1 MKLLLIDGHSILNRA
16 YYGLPHLTNSKGK
29 NTGAVYGFVNTML
42 SFLDSEKPDSLIVA
56 FDCSAPTFRHEK
68 YKDYK
73 GQRKAMDPELK
84 EQVPMIQELL
94 KAMDITI
101 VKKEGIE
108 GDDILGTLS
117 RLGEKEGMEVTILSG
132 DRDILQLATDKT
144 KIALPRTRKTGTTV
158 EYYHADDIA
167 ESLHVTPTEF
177 IDVKALMGDLSDNI
191 PGVPGIG
198 EKTAFAIIEKYHS
211 IENAYEDW
219 ENIKPKR
226 ASTNLHQYYDQALMS
241 KDLATIR
248 LDCDLDVD
256 INEARLGNIFTESAY
271 KICKDWELE
280 RLLRYF
286 GEKEPDFPDM
296 EKGFSYDL
304 TVSEIEEKLAGEK
317 YFGFSALYAEEKGLS
332 GIYISKGE
340 ETFSLKINEPG
351 DGDRLLSDL
360 ISNGMTICAID
371 LKELLSIFPVLSDL
385 RRKFGD
391 EVFFDAGVAAYII
404 DPLLSDYPAELILK
418 DITGESIRSYSE
430 CFGKKSLKDLID
442 EAYFDKKVKK
452 DLDNYKMR
460 EACAALKTRP
470 GLLKKLE
477 ETGMTKLYK
486 KIELPLIFTLS
497 DMEKTGMLMDRDD
510 LISYGGELKEKRDEL
525 EKEIY
530 KEAGR
535 EFNINSPKQLSTVL
549 FEEMNIKGGKKTKT
563 GYSTA
568 ADVLE
573 KLKDDNPVIN
583 EILDYRK
590 YQKLISTYIDGLK
603 DLAGPDGRVHSKFQ
617 QKVTATGRISSTEPN
632 LQNIPVRL
640 ELGKK
645 IRKAF
650 RPEKGFKYIDADYS
664 QIELRVLAH
673 MSGDENLIKAYHEGR
688 DIHRSTAALV
698 FHKPFDQ
705 VTDLERRNAKAVN
718 FGIVYGISPFGL
730 SKDIG
735 TSVEEAAKYIE
746 DYYKAF
752 PGLKTYLDGLIES
765 AKEKGYAETLFGR
778 RRPVP
783 ELKSSNF
790 MQRSFGERVARNSPI
805 QGTAAD
811 IIKIAMVRVHDR
823 LDKENLKSKLVLQ
836 VHDELL
842 IEAYDEE
849 LEYVRQ
855 LLKEEMENAAS
866 LSVDL
871 TVDISVGD
879 NWYDVH

>member
-42 SFLDSEKPDSLIVA
+42 NFLDSEKPDYLIVA
-56 FDCSAPTFRHEK
+56 FDTGAPTFRHEK

-73 GQRKAMDPELK
+73 GNRKPMDPELR

-94 KAMDITI
+94 TAMDIKI

-132 DRDILQLATDKT
+132 DRDTLQLATDKT
-144 KIALPRTRKTGTTV
+144 KIALPRTRKTGTIV
-158 EYYHADDIA
+158 EYYHSNDIE
-167 ESLHVTPTEF
+167 ESLHVTPREF
-177 IDVKALMGDLSDNI
+177 IDVKALMGDSSDNI

-198 EKTAFAIIEKYHS
+198 EKTAFALIEKYHS
-211 IENAYEDW
+211 IEKAYEDW
-219 ENIKPKR
+219 ENIKPKK
-226 ASTNLHQYYDQALMS
+226 ASSNLHTYYESAVMS
-241 KDLATIR
+241 KDLATIK
-248 LDCDLDVD
+248 LDVD
-256 INEARLGNIFTESAY
+256 LDIDIGDAKLGDIFTENAY
-271 KICKDWELE
+271 KLCKDWELE

-286 GEKEPDFPDM
+286 GEKKSEQPDM
-296 EKGFSYDL
+296 EKGFLYDL
-304 TVSEIEEKLAGEK
+304 KMSEIEERLAKEK
-317 YFGFSALYAEEKGLS
+317 YFGLSALYSEEKGLS

-340 ETFSLKINEPG
+340 ETFSLDRNELDKG
-351 DGDRLLSDL
+351 EKLLSDL
-360 ISNGMTICAID
+360 ISNGMTLCAID
-371 LKELLSIFPVLSDL
+371 LKELLSIFPLLLDL
-385 RRKFGD
+385 RRRFGD
-391 EVFFDAGVAAYII
+391 EAFFDAGLAAYII
-404 DPLLSDYPAELILK
+404 DPLLSAYPAELILK
-418 DITGESIRSYSE
+418 DVTGESIRSYSE
-430 CFGKKSLKDLID
+430 CFGKKNKNELID
-442 EAYFDKKVKK
+442 EASSDEKVKN
-452 DLDNYKMR
+452 DLDSFKMR
-460 EACAALKTRP
+460 EACAALKVRS
-470 GLLKKLE
+470 GLMDKLE
-477 ETGMTKLYK
+477 DTGMTKLYK
-486 KIELPLIFTLS
+486 DIELPLIFTLY
-497 DMEKTGMLMDRDD
+497 DMEKTGMLMDRDE
-510 LISYGGELKEKRDEL
+510 LISYGEELKEKRSEL
-525 EKEIY
+525 EKLIY
-530 KEAGR
+530 EEAGR

-549 FEEMNIKGGKKTKT
+549 FEDMKIKGGKKTKT

-568 ADVLE
+568 ASVLE
-573 KLKDDNPVIN
+573 ELKDDNPIIKK
-583 EILDYRK
+583 ILDYRK

-603 DLAGPDGRVHSKFQ
+603 DMAGPDGRVHSKFQ

-650 RPEKGFKYIDADYS
+650 RPAKGYKYIDADYS

-673 MSGDENLIKAYHEGR
+673 MSGDQNLIKAYHEGR

-746 DYYKAF
+746 DYYKSF
-752 PGLKTYLDGLIES
+752 PGLKTYLDGLVES
-765 AKEKGYAETLFGR
+765 AKEKGYAKTLFAR
-778 RRPVP
+778 RRPIP

-823 LDKENLKSKLVLQ
+823 LEKENLKSKLVLQ

-842 IEAYDEE
+842 IEAADSE
-849 LEYVRQ
+849 LDYVEK

-871 TVDISVGD
+871 IVDISVGD